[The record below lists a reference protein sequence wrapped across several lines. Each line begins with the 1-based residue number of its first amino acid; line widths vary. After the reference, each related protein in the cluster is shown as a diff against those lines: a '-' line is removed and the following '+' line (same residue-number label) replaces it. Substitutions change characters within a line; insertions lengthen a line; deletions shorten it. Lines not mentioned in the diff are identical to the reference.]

1 MARSRQAAAQATI
14 PAETQPGVSR
24 PIDLGRYV
32 PAFVT
37 FIANKWSRSSSALYR
52 RQYGIGIVEWRLIVL
67 LAIEPWI
74 TAARCDQVI
83 GMDKAAVSRSV
94 RLLEKRGLI
103 ATRQNAVDSRRRE
116 MALTAA
122 GCALHDE
129 IAVVALDRE
138 ARLLS
143 CLKGDEI
150 ETLVGLLD
158 RIHQNLPAITQAPRR
173 ARAKKA

>member
-1 MARSRQAAAQATI
+1 MARSRQTAAQVTSADDD
-14 PAETQPGVSR
+14 QPMVGQ
-24 PIDLGRYV
+24 PIDLGHYV

-52 RQYGIGIVEWRLIVL
+52 RQFGIGIVEWRLIVL

-122 GCALHDE
+122 GCALHDQ

-143 CLKGDEI
+143 CLKPAEI
-150 ETLVGLLD
+150 DTLVALLD
-158 RIHQNLPAITQAPRR
+158 RIHQNLPAITQDPRR
-173 ARAKKA
+173 VRGPKT

>member
-1 MARSRQAAAQATI
+1 MVRSRQRAAQA
-14 PAETQPGVSR
+14 ASADEDQPGVAQ

-52 RQYGIGIVEWRLIVL
+52 RQFGIGIVEWRLIVL

-122 GCALHDE
+122 GCALHDQ
-129 IAVVALDRE
+129 IAVVALNRE

-143 CLKGDEI
+143 CLNANEI
-150 ETLVGLLD
+150 DTLVALLD
-158 RIHQNLPAITQAPRR
+158 RIHQNLPALTQPPRR
-173 ARAKKA
+173 GRGPKT